1 MEGVVHNGEL
11 KELEVE
17 ENAYSVELGEEVE
30 NAWGVV
36 GIHDSR
42 QEMEVVGIVD
52 GRRVMVEVGME
63 VVAAEYNEQV
73 GMGMGEIEK
82 VDSRQEVGRVM
93 EGVEVEVEKMLM
105 GVVVTVVVAEMVMGV
120 GARVVEGV
128 VVTVVVEMVMGAGAR
143 VVVVGVEEEEEIA
156 MM

>member
-1 MEGVVHNGEL
+1 MEGVVHIGEL
-11 KELEVE
+11 EELEAE

-93 EGVEVEVEKMLM
+93 EGVEVEVDVEKMLM
-105 GVVVTVVVAEMVMGV
+105 GVVVTVVAEMVMGV
-120 GARVVEGV
+120 GARVV
-128 VVTVVVEMVMGAGAR
+128 
-143 VVVVGVEEEEEIA
+143 GVEEEEEMVVDGEEIA

>member
-1 MEGVVHNGEL
+1 MEGVVHIGEL
-11 KELEVE
+11 EELEAE

-73 GMGMGEIEK
+73 GMGMGMGEIEK

-93 EGVEVEVEKMLM
+93 EGVEVEVDVEKMLM
-105 GVVVTVVVAEMVMGV
+105 GVVVTVVAEMVMGV
-120 GARVVEGV
+120 EAR
-128 VVTVVVEMVMGAGAR
+128 
-143 VVVVGVEEEEEIA
+143 VVGVEEEEEMVVDGEEIA

>member
-1 MEGVVHNGEL
+1 MEGVVHIREL
-11 KELEVE
+11 EELEVE

-52 GRRVMVEVGME
+52 GRQGMVEVGIVDGRRVMVEVVME

-82 VDSRQEVGRVM
+82 VDSRQEVGKVM
-93 EGVEVEVEKMLM
+93 EGVEVEVEEMLM
-105 GVVVTVVVAEMVMGV
+105 GVVVTVVAEMVMGV
-120 GARVVEGV
+120 GARVMGV
-128 VVTVVVEMVMGAGAR
+128 A
-143 VVVVGVEEEEEIA
+143 VEEEEEMVVEGEEIA

>member
-1 MEGVVHNGEL
+1 MEGVVHIGEL
-11 KELEVE
+11 EELEAE

-73 GMGMGEIEK
+73 GMGMGEMEK

-93 EGVEVEVEKMLM
+93 EGVEVEVDVEKMLM
-105 GVVVTVVVAEMVMGV
+105 GVVVTVVAEMVMGV
-120 GARVVEGV
+120 EAR
-128 VVTVVVEMVMGAGAR
+128 
-143 VVVVGVEEEEEIA
+143 VVGVEEEEEMVVDGEEIA

>member
-1 MEGVVHNGEL
+1 MEGVVHIGEL
-11 KELEVE
+11 EELEVE

-36 GIHDSR
+36 VIHDSR

-93 EGVEVEVEKMLM
+93 EGVEVEVEVEKMLMM
-105 GVVVTVVVAEMVMGV
+105 GVVVTVVAEMVMGV
-120 GARVVEGV
+120 GARVVGV
-128 VVTVVVEMVMGAGAR
+128 
-143 VVVVGVEEEEEIA
+143 EEEEIA

>member
-1 MEGVVHNGEL
+1 MEGVVHIGEL
-11 KELEVE
+11 EELEAE

-93 EGVEVEVEKMLM
+93 EGVEVEVDVEKMLM
-105 GVVVTVVVAEMVMGV
+105 GTVVAEMVMGV
-120 GARVVEGV
+120 EAR
-128 VVTVVVEMVMGAGAR
+128 
-143 VVVVGVEEEEEIA
+143 VVGVEEEEEMVVDGEEIA

>member
-1 MEGVVHNGEL
+1 MEGVVHIGEL
-11 KELEVE
+11 EELEAE

-93 EGVEVEVEKMLM
+93 EGVEVEVDVEKMLM
-105 GVVVTVVVAEMVMGV
+105 GVVVTVVAEMVMGV
-120 GARVVEGV
+120 EARVVGLEEEE
-128 VVTVVVEMVMGAGAR
+128 EMVVDG
-143 VVVVGVEEEEEIA
+143 EEIA

>member
-1 MEGVVHNGEL
+1 MEGVVHIGEL
-11 KELEVE
+11 EELEAE

-93 EGVEVEVEKMLM
+93 EGVEVEVDVEKMLM
-105 GVVVTVVVAEMVMGV
+105 GVVVTVVAEMVMGV
-120 GARVVEGV
+120 EAR
-128 VVTVVVEMVMGAGAR
+128 
-143 VVVVGVEEEEEIA
+143 VVGVEEEEEMVVDGEEIA

>member
-105 GVVVTVVVAEMVMGV
+105 GVVVTVVAEMVMGD
-120 GARVVEGV
+120 RKSVV
-128 VVTVVVEMVMGAGAR
+128 
-143 VVVVGVEEEEEIA
+143 
-156 MM
+156 

>member
-1 MEGVVHNGEL
+1 MEVVVHNGEL
-11 KELEVE
+11 EELEVE

-42 QEMEVVGIVD
+42 QEMEVVEIVD

-93 EGVEVEVEKMLM
+93 EGVEVEVEVEKMLM
-105 GVVVTVVVAEMVMGV
+105 GVVVTEVAEMVMGV
-120 GARVVEGV
+120 GARVV
-128 VVTVVVEMVMGAGAR
+128 
-143 VVVVGVEEEEEIA
+143 GVEEEEMVVDGEEIA